1 MELKVKIARAP
12 LTLEFEAG
20 SLEEAVGILQDSKDK
35 FIEALD
41 LAVEMGGSPEAEA
54 PAVTA
59 TTSAEQPAPTGRGR
73 GRKKN
78 QPDPTTATAPAP
90 APVPAAA
97 PAAPTPPLAT
107 ADNGNGVP
115 AFLDRKNPDAVVNQA
130 PAAAAAPPP
139 PMPPAAAPSVV
150 PAAAPPVS
158 TLAPKIIENLKA
170 RAVDDINKNALVEWL
185 AGPGI
190 ALVVKGATFDEAMAV
205 IGITADDKL
214 SGLLAPLG
222 IS

>member
-20 SLEEAVGILQDSKDK
+20 SLEEAVGIIQDSKDK

-41 LAVEMGGSPEAEA
+41 LAVEMGGSPEGSGET
-54 PAVTA
+54 PAA
-59 TTSAEQPAPTGRGR
+59 TAEQPAPTGRGR
-73 GRKKN
+73 GRKAKN

-97 PAAPTPPLAT
+97 PTPPLVTTENA
-107 ADNGNGVP
+107 NGVP
-115 AFLDRKNPDAVVNQA
+115 AFLDRKNPDAVVNQP

-205 IGITADDKL
+205 IGMTADDKL